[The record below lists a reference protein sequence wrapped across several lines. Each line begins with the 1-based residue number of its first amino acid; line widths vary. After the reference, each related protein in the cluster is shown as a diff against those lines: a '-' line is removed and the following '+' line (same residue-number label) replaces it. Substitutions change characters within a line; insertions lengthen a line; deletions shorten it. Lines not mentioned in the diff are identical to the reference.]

1 MSQSA
6 AISAGWSG
14 AHASAGDNHSPVLPA
29 VTINPAAAA
38 AAAATAK
45 AHMDAAM
52 RASADEEALSGPL
65 PMEEELREGQA
76 ELAAKRPNRTRR
88 GYCLEVKGRSAGK
101 WFEGS
106 VSSSN
111 DP

>member
-1 MSQSA
+1 MVCVCV
-6 AISAGWSG
+6 
-14 AHASAGDNHSPVLPA
+14 HRLVRVRPVFWALLDS
-29 VTINPAAAA
+29 NPGEPKIFR
-38 AAAATAK
+38 TRRVSNRK
-45 AHMDAAM
+45 K
-52 RASADEEALSGPL
+52 LTT
-65 PMEEELREGQA
+65 ELKSEGQA